1 MKARKRK
8 KTDAKHFLG
17 FAAKNLK
24 TVSVGPRTFRLHG
37 LLGSTGWDRAIDHA
51 GSHQQ
56 DDELSNINNE
66 KLAQTINGQPMSERL
81 HSWSTWLD
89 IYQTQAKLL

>member
-1 MKARKRK
+1 VA
-8 KTDAKHFLG
+8 
-17 FAAKNLK
+17 
-24 TVSVGPRTFRLHG
+24 PRTFRLHG
-37 LLGSTGWDRAIDHA
+37 LLGSTGWDQAIDHA

-89 IYQTQAKLL
+89 ILHLSNPSKIIIIHTDTNGYKRI